1 MPRQESALADVLR
14 RFPAL
19 QSSGFPVLP
28 LTYVLNQVNK
38 T

>member
-1 MPRQESALADVLR
+1 MPRQESALADVLL

>member
-1 MPRQESALADVLR
+1 MPRQESALTDVLR

-28 LTYVLNQVNK
+28 LTYVLNPVNK